1 MDDRVYNA
9 LGRKTG
15 DMKVQMQKGSFTVEA
30 VIWIPLILCIMLGI
44 LQEGIQFY
52 KESAEKEI
60 SEDIKEWDGVS
71 AFYEFWKIK
80 ELGKEWSDE

>member
-80 ELGKEWSDE
+80 ELGKEWNDE